1 MCGILGSFSFPR
13 ESFNTAKTLL
23 THRGPDENG
32 EFLEG
37 NMFLYN
43 SRLAIQDIISGKQ
56 PFYYQQYVIVFNGE
70 IYNHQELRV
79 QFGLKCVTRSDTE
92 TLIQLYNQLGN
103 KSLDYLDGMFAVAI
117 YDREKETLFL
127 ARDRAGEKPL
137 YYYQNGNRFAFASEM
152 NALVKCCGE
161 KQINQQSIQGYLRYS
176 ISGTTTPYKNYFE
189 LSPGSW
195 LEYECRSQK
204 INISR
209 WWQIDEF
216 IEKKSDLTIREAV
229 DEINILLHNSVRN
242 QLTSSDLEVAT
253 FLSGGIDSGI
263 VTSIAAEYV
272 RNLKTFTVTFE
283 GTFDESPV
291 AKLVSEK
298 YSTDHT
304 VLNISF
310 DDLQTE
316 LPKILSNYGEPFAD
330 SSAIPS
336 YYICRE
342 AKKHVTVALTGDG
355 ADELF
360 GGYRRYVPFRYFDFF
375 RPSRQYM
382 SFYGIAKRALPL
394 PPQKHSYYNYF
405 YRLMDLAGKQ
415 PFEAYLSSTTDVF
428 EGFDDKFLQGNEFV
442 LNELNNE
449 IERLNRSVLSGLRK
463 ITVLDFKYLLNDDFL
478 VKMDIAAMSNSLE
491 TRAPFLGKDIIQF
504 AASLPDGFKINGVTT
519 KYLLRILAKK
529 YLPDQQ
535 VNLPKQG
542 FEVPLK
548 KWMEF
553 DLRNI
558 VNDYLESPKI
568 SDEYL
573 EKKFI
578 QDIIFNKAKIAPEK
592 RAKMLWSLLALE
604 IWYEKCY
611 KAN

>member
-1 MCGILGSFSFPR
+1 MKMVSFYPGTCFFIMPASRYRIL
-13 ESFNTAKTLL
+13 NQV
-23 THRGPDENG
+23 
-32 EFLEG
+32 
-37 NMFLYN
+37 N
-43 SRLAIQDIISGKQ
+43 SHSIIMH
-56 PFYYQQYVIVFNGE
+56 YTIIFNGE
-70 IYNHQELRV
+70 IYNHLELREK
-79 QFGLKCVTRSDTE
+79 FDLKCVTRSDTE
-92 TLIQLYNQLGN
+92 TLIQLYSQLG
-103 KSLDYLDGMFAVAI
+103 KKALDYLDGMFAFAI

-137 YYYQNGNRFAFASEM
+137 YYYHNGDSFAFASEM

-195 LEYECRSQK
+195 LEYECRTQK

-216 IEKKSDLTIREAV
+216 IEKKSDLTINEAV
-229 DEINILLHNSVRN
+229 DEIDLLLHNSIRN

-272 RNLKTFTVTFE
+272 RKLKTFTVAFE

-291 AKLVSEK
+291 AKLVSQK

-336 YYICRE
+336 YYVCRE

-375 RPSRQYM
+375 RPSRPFM
-382 SFYGIAKRALPL
+382 SFYGIAKRA
-394 PPQKHSYYNYF
+394 F
-405 YRLMDLAGKQ
+405 A
-415 PFEAYLSSTTDVF
+415 T
-428 EGFDDKFLQGNEFV
+428 
-442 LNELNNE
+442 
-449 IERLNRSVLSGLRK
+449 
-463 ITVLDFKYLLNDDFL
+463 
-478 VKMDIAAMSNSLE
+478 
-491 TRAPFLGKDIIQF
+491 APSKTL
-504 AASLPDGFKINGVTT
+504 
-519 KYLLRILAKK
+519 IL
-529 YLPDQQ
+529 
-535 VNLPKQG
+535 
-542 FEVPLK
+542 
-548 KWMEF
+548 
-553 DLRNI
+553 
-558 VNDYLESPKI
+558 
-568 SDEYL
+568 
-573 EKKFI
+573 
-578 QDIIFNKAKIAPEK
+578 
-592 RAKMLWSLLALE
+592 
-604 IWYEKCY
+604 
-611 KAN
+611 

>member
-1 MCGILGSFSFPR
+1 MCGILGSFNFPC
-13 ESFNTAKTLL
+13 ESFNSAKGLL
-23 THRGPDENG
+23 KHRGPDEDG
-32 EFLEG
+32 EFLSG
-37 NMFLYN
+37 NLFLYN
-43 SRLAIQDIISGKQ
+43 ARLAIQDIESGKQ
-56 PFYYQQYVIVFNGE
+56 PFHYQHYTIIYNGE
-70 IYNHQELRV
+70 IYNHLELREK
-79 QFGLKCVTRSDTE
+79 FDLKCVTRSDTE
-92 TLIQLYNQLGN
+92 TLIQLYNKLG
-103 KSLDYLDGMFAVAI
+103 KKALDYLDGMFAFAI

-137 YYYQNGNRFAFASEM
+137 YYYHNGNSFAFASEM

-161 KQINQQSIQGYLRYS
+161 KQINQLSIQGYLRYS

-195 LEYECRSQK
+195 LEYECRPQK

-229 DEINILLHNSVRN
+229 DEINILLHNSIRN

-272 RNLKTFTVTFE
+272 RKLKTFTVAFE
-283 GTFDESPV
+283 GTFDRSPV
-291 AKLVSEK
+291 AKLVSQK

-375 RPSRQYM
+375 RPSRPFM

-394 PPQKHSYYNYF
+394 PPKNNHII
-405 YRLMDLAGKQ
+405 
-415 PFEAYLSSTTDVF
+415 TT
-428 EGFDDKFLQGNEFV
+428 
-442 LNELNNE
+442 
-449 IERLNRSVLSGLRK
+449 
-463 ITVLDFKYLLNDDFL
+463 
-478 VKMDIAAMSNSLE
+478 
-491 TRAPFLGKDIIQF
+491 
-504 AASLPDGFKINGVTT
+504 
-519 KYLLRILAKK
+519 
-529 YLPDQQ
+529 
-535 VNLPKQG
+535 
-542 FEVPLK
+542 
-548 KWMEF
+548 
-553 DLRNI
+553 
-558 VNDYLESPKI
+558 
-568 SDEYL
+568 
-573 EKKFI
+573 FI
-578 QDIIFNKAKIAPEK
+578 G
-592 RAKMLWSLLALE
+592 
-604 IWYEKCY
+604 
-611 KAN
+611 